1 MKSRIDDGKKYD
13 HTRIEK
19 KWQTVWEKEKI
30 NQAKDPHVLND
41 STDTN
46 SKTSA
51 KKFYALIEFPYPS
64 GDGLHVGHIR
74 SNTAMDIIARKRR
87 REGYNVLYPI
97 GWDAFGLPT
106 ENYAIKTGIQPAL
119 VTKKNTDTFR
129 RQLKSIGFSFDW
141 SREINTTDPK
151 YYRWTQWI
159 FLQFLKAGLAY
170 KKKMAVNW
178 CPKDLI
184 VLANEEVIDGKCE
197 RCGTPVEK
205 REKEQW
211 MLGITKYAD
220 KLLEGLDAVDYSDS
234 QVGTAGTSAMPQ
246 FIDKVNPHQPGKP
259 IIKRYVA
266 HGIVFDPQT
275 KKYLIIRNKKFGWDT
290 VVIGGIEKGE
300 SVVDTARR
308 EVREETGYVDLDFKR
323 ILGGP
328 TEAQYYT
335 KHKGENRIAIAQAVL
350 FELKNSGHETR
361 VPIADV
367 DDKDKSNEILWV
379 DEADFVPGKMVNSEL
394 PIWLARMSVEVAGS
408 DVLCFTQITDSSAW
422 KENAPVVERQ
432 AIAAIVKHWSEDK
445 YIGLKWKKVDW
456 QTLITGGPEGKQT
469 PEEGAATEIIEETG
483 YLHPQLVRHLGH
495 VDARFFHVP
504 KGVNR
509 FAHFNVMYFELSD
522 GEQRE
527 LTDEEKAN
535 HDVVWLSREEMSD
548 FISPASQKYIWDTLF
563 LGKPNWFAP
572 ARPLLDWAK
581 YIKEAQRNWIGRSE
595 GAEIDF
601 EINFKKDK
609 TNKTRFVLI
618 HGFEGSSHADFFPW
632 LKTELE
638 KRGHEV
644 EVPELPNSSKPTE
657 TEQVNYVLKNCHFD
671 EQTVVIGHSL
681 GAVVA
686 MKALMKL
693 NKPISGLV
701 IVAAAVDPKFHTDA
715 EDSRPFDKEF
725 SWDFDYP
732 LIRQLTGGKI
742 AVLSD
747 TREDFRMPYLRDL
760 AEKLPAR
767 LVETTAADEHFCAE
781 KEPEI
786 LKAVTPSIPI
796 FTTRADTLFGVT
808 YLVLAPE
815 HPWVNILLSHVEN
828 KKEVEKYIATA
839 KGKTDI
845 IRTDLTREKTGVE
858 LKGIYAVNPANG
870 EKVPV
875 WIADYV
881 LADYGTGAVMAVP
894 AHDER
899 DFDFAKK
906 YRLPIKQVIE
916 KPKGETTLPYTGEGI
931 VINSEKFPWM
941 NGLLSEDARE
951 EIIGELEYQG
961 LAKEKITY
969 KLRDWVFSRQRY
981 WGEPIPVI
989 SCIKCGLVPVPDKD
1003 LPVELPPVKNYKP
1016 TETGESPL
1024 AAISKWVNVKC
1035 PRCGGKAKRETDTM
1049 PNWAGSSWYYLR
1061 YTDLKNVRQFAAPDK
1076 LTYWMPV
1083 DWYNG
1088 GNEHTTLHLLYSR
1101 FWHRFLYDQ
1110 GLVPTPEPYRK
1121 RTSNGLILAK
1131 GGEKMSKS
1139 KGNVV
1144 NPDGIVETVGA
1155 DALRLYEM
1163 FMGPF
1168 DQAIVWDENGIVGTR
1183 RFIEKV
1189 WKLRQSVGITE
1200 KIGNAEE
1207 KIDRLVHVTVKKVSE
1222 DIEAMHFN
1230 TAVSALMILVNSFE
1244 DCAKENAGIDIHHY
1258 EILLQLLAPFAP
1270 HVTEE
1275 LWHNLGHKNSIH
1287 AEAWPTYDP
1296 DKIAETKV
1304 RIAVQINGKSRA
1316 AFEALA
1322 DEPES
1327 VIREK
1332 ALTLD
1337 EIKNRVYGK
1346 DIKKVIYVKGRL
1358 INIVIS

>member
-1 MKSRIDDGKKYD
+1 MGNFPSPLNCAGFYFYYFLVNRRIVLYDNDMKSGDNKYD

-19 KWQTVWEKEKI
+19 KWQTVWGKEKTY
-30 NQAKDPHVLND
+30 QAKDPKTEN
-41 STDTN
+41 STAESGIAD
-46 SKTSA
+46 

-74 SNTAMDIIARKRR
+74 SNTAMDIISRKRR

-106 ENYAIKTGIQPAL
+106 ENYAIKTGIEPAV

-129 RQLKSIGFSFDW
+129 RQLKSLGFSFDW
-141 SREINTTDPK
+141 SREVNTTDPR
-151 YYRWTQWI
+151 YYKWTQWI
-159 FLQFLKAGLAY
+159 FMQFLKAGLAY
-170 KKKMAVNW
+170 KKRMAVNW

-211 MLGITKYAD
+211 MLAITKYAD
-220 KLLEGLDAVDYSDS
+220 KLLEGLTAVDYGDP
-234 QVGTAGTSAMPQ
+234 VTGAAYVMPQ
-246 FIDKVNPHQPGKP
+246 FIDKANPHQLGKP
-259 IIKRYVA
+259 IVKRHVA
-266 HGIVFDPQT
+266 HAIVFDPQT
-275 KKYLIIRNKKFGWDT
+275 KRYLIIRNKKHGWDT
-290 VVIGGIEKGE
+290 VVIGGIEAGE
-300 SVVDTARR
+300 SIVDTARR
-308 EVREETGYVDLDFKR
+308 EVREETGYVDLEFKR

-335 KHKGENRIAIAQAVL
+335 KHKGENRIAIAQAVY
-350 FELKNSGHETR
+350 FELKAGGHETR
-361 VPIADV
+361 LPITDL
-367 DDKDKSNEILWV
+367 DDIDKDNEIIWV
-379 DEADFVPGKMVNSEL
+379 NEADFVPGKMVNSEL
-394 PIWLARMSVEVAGS
+394 PIWLARMSVEVSRSGS
-408 DVLCFTQITDSSAW
+408 DVLCFTQVNDSSAW
-422 KENAPVVERQ
+422 KEGAPVVERQ

-456 QTLITGGPEGKQT
+456 QTIITGGPEGKQT

-483 YLHPQLVRHLGH
+483 YLHPKLVRHVGQ

-509 FAHFNVMYFELSD
+509 YAHFNVMYFELSD
-522 GEQRE
+522 GERRE

-535 HDVVWLSREEMSD
+535 HDVVWLTREEMSD

-572 ARPLLDWAK
+572 ARQLLDWAD

-601 EINFKKDK
+601 
-609 TNKTRFVLI
+609 
-618 HGFEGSSHADFFPW
+618 A
-632 LKTELE
+632 
-638 KRGHEV
+638 
-644 EVPELPNSSKPTE
+644 
-657 TEQVNYVLKNCHFD
+657 
-671 EQTVVIGHSL
+671 
-681 GAVVA
+681 
-686 MKALMKL
+686 
-693 NKPISGLV
+693 
-701 IVAAAVDPKFHTDA
+701 
-715 EDSRPFDKEF
+715 
-725 SWDFDYP
+725 
-732 LIRQLTGGKI
+732 
-742 AVLSD
+742 
-747 TREDFRMPYLRDL
+747 
-760 AEKLPAR
+760 
-767 LVETTAADEHFCAE
+767 VETGKADKNKADKNFQE
-781 KEPEI
+781 KI
-786 LKAVTPSIPI
+786 KI
-796 FTTRADTLFGVT
+796 FTTRPDTLFGVT
-808 YLVLAPE
+808 YIVLAPE
-815 HPWVNILLSHVEN
+815 HALVNRIMSSIEN
-828 KKEVEKYIATA
+828 KKEVEEYIVAA
-839 KGKTDI
+839 RNKADMF
-845 IRTDLTREKTGVE
+845 RTDATREKTGVE
-858 LKGIYAVNPANG
+858 LKGVHATNPSNS
-870 EKVPV
+870 ESLPI

-899 DFDFAKK
+899 DFEFAKK
-906 YRLPIKQVIE
+906 YKLPMKNVIRQDAKTKIKFVVKSLESDWQEKLKNTKFKYRIMNDSCLEVIIE
-916 KPKGETTLPYTGEGI
+916 DNDVAGFLPLGQALMKNGPYYFSVRGNGKLIVFKDKVFDLFSKDGDESAKDHGRTLSIPENEIKWSTAMTDYGI
-931 VINSEKFPWM
+931 LVNSGQFTNKESK
-941 NGLLSEDARE
+941 LILK
-951 EIIGELEYQG
+951 EITAFADGHWVT
-961 LAKEKITY
+961 TY
-969 KLRDWVFSRQRY
+969 KLRDWIFSRQRY

-989 SCIKCGLVPVPDKD
+989 NCAKCGLVPVPDKD

-1035 PRCGGKAKRETDTM
+1035 PKCGSKAKRETDTM

-1061 YTDLKNVRQFAAPDK
+1061 YTDPKNVHQFATPDK
-1076 LTYWMPV
+1076 LAYWTPV

-1121 RTSNGLILAK
+1121 RTSHGLILAK

-1139 KGNVV
+1139 KGNVI
-1144 NPDGIVETVGA
+1144 NPDGIVEAVGA

-1168 DQAIVWDENGIVGTR
+1168 DQAIAWDENGIVGTR

-1189 WKLRQSVGITE
+1189 WKLQENVGIME
-1200 KIGNAEE
+1200 KIEVKKGGENRVVGKTE
-1207 KIDRLVHVTVKKVSE
+1207 RLVHATIKKVSE

-1230 TAVSALMILVNSFE
+1230 TAVSALMILANSLE
-1244 DCAKENAGIDIHHY
+1244 SSAKENTDIDIHHY

-1270 HVTEE
+1270 HVCEE
-1275 LWHNLGHKNSIH
+1275 LWHNLGHKTSIH
-1287 AEAWPTYDP
+1287 GEPWPAYDP
-1296 DKIAETKV
+1296 SKIVDTKM

-1316 AFEALA
+1316 SFEAGV

-1327 VIREK
+1327 AIREK
-1332 ALTLD
+1332 ALALD
-1337 EIKNRVYGK
+1337 EVRIRVYGK

-1358 INIVIS
+1358 INIVVGE